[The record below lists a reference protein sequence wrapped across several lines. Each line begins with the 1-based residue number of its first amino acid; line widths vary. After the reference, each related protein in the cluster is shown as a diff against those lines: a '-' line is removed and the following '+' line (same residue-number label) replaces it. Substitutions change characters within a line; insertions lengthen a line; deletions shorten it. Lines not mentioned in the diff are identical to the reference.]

1 METIILQF
9 DQNPNI
15 AKDSLVPI
23 MTTDRRLIPLNGSKL
38 GHSFSSTSIFKC
50 CSIDVPLIK
59 VKINHSFCTV
69 LHVLTLS
76 VHRYSVQFL
85 RVFSK
90 WSSTACIITNSTC
103 GCIRKLF
110 NSCPKV
116 SAFTSPEFRNF
127 DT

>member
-38 GHSFSSTSIFKC
+38 GHSFSSTSIINC

-59 VKINHSFCTV
+59 VKINRSFCTKNGNGGYAWSPV
-69 LHVLTLS
+69 LRNAFHLS
-76 VHRYSVQFL
+76 F
-85 RVFSK
+85 
-90 WSSTACIITNSTC
+90 
-103 GCIRKLF
+103 F
-110 NSCPKV
+110 N
-116 SAFTSPEFRNF
+116 
-127 DT
+127 